1 VRPAAPGDVG
11 VVLDVLAAAAE
22 WTAARGQPNWPER
35 FPTRL
40 ITNALEAG
48 ELFVAEIEGSIAATL
63 QLQWSDPFF
72 WGETDADAN
81 AGYVHRLAVVRAHA
95 GQGVGLRL
103 LEWADEQIRAR
114 DRAWLRVDV
123 VTGNRPLRDYYESAG
138 FGHRRDVAGEHEAR
152 DGTRRQWQTSLYER
166 SSKPRR

>member
-1 VRPAAPGDVG
+1 
-11 VVLDVLAAAAE
+11 VLDLLALAAE
-22 WTAARGQPNWPER
+22 WSAARGQPNWPDR

-40 ITNALEAG
+40 ITAAAEAG
-48 ELFVAEIEGSIAATL
+48 ELFVAEFDGSIGATL

-72 WGETDADAN
+72 WGETDADAD

-95 GQGVGLRL
+95 GRGVGSRL

-114 DRAWLRVDV
+114 DRAWLRIDV

-138 FGHRRDVAGEHEAR
+138 FVHRRDLAGEHVTRA
-152 DGTRRQWQTSLYER
+152 GTRRPWKTSLYER
-166 SSKPRR
+166 SSNPKTR